1 MHSERL
7 DKIRQ
12 TFSTKSTTWINLE
25 PLSYPAISTLVARTL
40 HRPKDDVSHLPRL
53 IHGVSEGN
61 PFTARNIL
69 MTLYRQRHVRILS
82 FLRALAVLMV
92 VRVGCRSG
100 TIGIRIIGSK

>member
-40 HRPKDDVSHLPRL
+40 HRPKEDVSHLARI

-61 PFTARNIL
+61 PFSARNIL
-69 MTLYRQRHVRILS
+69 MTLHRQRHVRILV
-82 FLRALAVLMV
+82 FLGSLAVLIV
-92 VRVGCRSG
+92 VRM
-100 TIGIRIIGSK
+100 